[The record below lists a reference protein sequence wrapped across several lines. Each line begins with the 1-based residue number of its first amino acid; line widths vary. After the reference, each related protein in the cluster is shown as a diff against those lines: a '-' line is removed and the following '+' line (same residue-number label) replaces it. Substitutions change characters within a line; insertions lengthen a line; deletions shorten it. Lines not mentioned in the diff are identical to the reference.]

1 MVQSRSSNA
10 ENIDKAMLSLAS
22 AGLGFSLLFVKDL
35 LAYAPTGYLWLLYT
49 SLAPHQ
55 PRPARDV
62 A

>member
-1 MVQSRSSNA
+1 
-10 ENIDKAMLSLAS
+10 MLSLAS